1 MEFIKNDI
9 NIDFLGV
16 RRIAVILSILLIVI
30 SAGSL
35 VFKKLNLGLDFTGG
49 TLLEMSYKDTVEV
62 NDIRQQLA
70 SGGINDAVVQHFGTS
85 RDVLIRIPVRADK
98 NSAQLS
104 EQVTTVLRQ
113 QSGETLVESKPGQD
127 QRCSYKSDSNRIEV
141 CSVQMRR
148 VEFVG
153 PQIGDELTNKGGL
166 AMLAT
171 LAAVFVYV
179 TFRFISWKFAA
190 GAIVAVLHDLLITFG
205 FFSLLQLEFSL
216 SVLAAMLAV
225 LGYSLNDTIVVFDRI
240 RENYRRMRKGHSDID
255 IMNSSINQTL
265 SRTLIT
271 SGTTLITVLALF
283 FYGGEIIHG
292 FALALLGGIF
302 VGTYSSIY
310 IATPIVLYLGIQR
323 EDLMPVKK
331 EGADQAQETL
341 P

>member
-1 MEFIKNDI
+1 MEFIKKDI

-16 RRIAVILSILLIVI
+16 RRIAVILSVLMVLTSVGSLIVK
-30 SAGSL
+30 G
-35 VFKKLNLGLDFTGG
+35 LNLGLDFTGG
-49 TLLEMSYKDTVEV
+49 TLLELSYKETVEV

-70 SGGINDAVVQHFGTS
+70 TGGIGDAVVQHFGTS

-98 NSAQLS
+98 NSAELS
-104 EQVTTVLRQ
+104 EQVTSILRDL
-113 QSGETLVESKPGQD
+113 SGETLVESKPGQD
-127 QRCSYKSDSNRIEV
+127 QRCSYKSVNNKVEA
-141 CSVQMRR
+141 CSIQMRR

-153 PQIGDELTNKGGL
+153 PQIGNELTNKGGL

-171 LAAVFVYV
+171 LAAVFIYV
-179 TFRFISWKFAA
+179 TFRFISWKFAF
-190 GAIVAVLHDLLITFG
+190 GAIVAVLHDVLITFG

-216 SVLAAMLAV
+216 SVLAAILAV

-240 RENYRRMRKGHSDID
+240 RENYRRMRKGHSDVD

-292 FALALLGGIF
+292 FALALLVGIF

-310 IATPIVLYLGIQR
+310 IATPIVLYLGIRR

-331 EGADQAQETL
+331 EGADQAHE
-341 P
+341 PIP

>member
-1 MEFIKNDI
+1 
-9 NIDFLGV
+9 
-16 RRIAVILSILLIVI
+16 
-30 SAGSL
+30 
-35 VFKKLNLGLDFTGG
+35 
-49 TLLEMSYKDTVEV
+49 
-62 NDIRQQLA
+62 
-70 SGGINDAVVQHFGTS
+70 
-85 RDVLIRIPVRADK
+85 
-98 NSAQLS
+98 
-104 EQVTTVLRQ
+104 
-113 QSGETLVESKPGQD
+113 
-127 QRCSYKSDSNRIEV
+127 
-141 CSVQMRR
+141 MRR

-190 GAIVAVLHDLLITFG
+190 GAIVAVLHDVLITFG
-205 FFSLLQLEFSL
+205 FFSLVQLEFSL
-216 SVLAAMLAV
+216 SVLAAILAV

-292 FALALLGGIF
+292 FALALLVGIF

-310 IATPIVLYLGIQR
+310 IATPIVLYLGIRR
-323 EDLMPVKK
+323 EDLMPMKK
-331 EGADQAQETL
+331 EGAEQANELL